1 VVGFVLPDLH
11 QAHKNLHTTI
21 ACKNQNAAIKVR
33 VKWNSSILKFDINYK
48 VLECKKVMESI
59 YSRIKHWRDC
69 LLHSEG
75 KFGYFFKLTDTELVA
90 ARYTLYSSMVENA
103 SELQYM
109 CDFSSELKQFQICES
124 FVFGLKSTNGVL
136 GYIFKALSHGA
147 YVHRFNCMEKRIRRK
162 LHGSSSKA
170 LFSLLSFDKLCIV
183 SDEETLEYCVFER
196 LHQISRDVA
205 KQCLWQLLMCQCCNV
220 RYSLGFKLAI
230 SFGRNSINFKFA

>member
-1 VVGFVLPDLH
+1 MTYLIMHSQRHWQRSSFPLLIIENRSGKQLPCTARQCTIKCIELFCLRRSYGDNSSSVVGFVLPDLH

-90 ARYTLYSSMVENA
+90 ARYT
-103 SELQYM
+103 
-109 CDFSSELKQFQICES
+109 F
-124 FVFGLKSTNGVL
+124 
-136 GYIFKALSHGA
+136 
-147 YVHRFNCMEKRIRRK
+147 
-162 LHGSSSKA
+162 
-170 LFSLLSFDKLCIV
+170 
-183 SDEETLEYCVFER
+183 
-196 LHQISRDVA
+196 
-205 KQCLWQLLMCQCCNV
+205 
-220 RYSLGFKLAI
+220 
-230 SFGRNSINFKFA
+230 